1 MEFTEKVIKCKINI
15 YLIYKQSLLSTNCQ
29 QEARQKDQLYRLVIK
44 ANINQFT
51 QNNFINASNSVNPD
65 LHTHHHTL
73 DADMNTTGFIKER
86 TNEHVCEFV
95 DNIDKYFWDVLRLNT
110 KDDIKQHYFQ
120 TQFKL

>member
-1 MEFTEKVIKCKINI
+1 MQNKYIFNLQVITPFN
-15 YLIYKQSLLSTNCQ
+15 
-29 QEARQKDQLYRLVIK
+29 QLPAGSEEERPTISSRVIK

-51 QNNFINASNSVNPD
+51 QNNFINASNSVNTD